1 MVRTTPETTLVSH
14 RHAGPPGCG
23 NGGWVCGLLTERLED
38 LAPAEGDLTSATV
51 RLTAPTPLERPLR
64 WEVDGSV
71 ADPADLAVHLLDG
84 ETLLGTAGRAPV
96 PGLDVPAPVTPAE
109 ARAAASTFDTRGHPY
124 PGCFVCGPDA
134 EGGLHVYASPV
145 AGREGLLAA
154 PVTLPE
160 EGLSPV
166 LAALDCPG
174 AFAVG
179 FGEEALLLGTFTS
192 TVHAEAPVGRELVVL
207 AWALGRDGRKRY
219 SGTALFDGDR
229 LLASA
234 AATWIAVSRTAI
246 PGTSP
251 SPTTTGDPS

>member
-1 MVRTTPETTLVSH
+1 MVRTTPETTIVSH

-38 LAPAEGDLTSATV
+38 LAPADGDLTSATV
-51 RLTAPTPLERPLR
+51 RLTAPTPLDSPLR

-71 ADPADLAVHLLDG
+71 ADPDALAVHLLDG
-84 ETLLGTAGRAPV
+84 ETLLGTARRAPDPV
-96 PGLDVPAPVTPAE
+96 LDVPAPVTPAE
-109 ARAAASTFDTRGHPY
+109 ARTAAAGFDATGHPY
-124 PGCFVCGPDA
+124 PGCFVCGPEA

-145 AGREGLLAA
+145 AGREGLLAS

-160 EGLSPV
+160 AGLPPV

-174 AFAVG
+174 AFTVG

-192 TVHAEAPVGRELVVL
+192 TIHAEAPVGRELVVI
-207 AWALGRDGRKRY
+207 AWAIGRDGRKRH
-219 SGTALFDGDR
+219 SGTALFDGDL

-234 AATWIAVSRTAI
+234 AATWIAVDRDAI
-246 PGTSP
+246 PGTAP
-251 SPTTTGDPS
+251 HPTRGETA